1 MRLHFTRRIAGAEGC
16 TRSRLGPVRIPD
28 VHVLRSALQIHE
40 ERKRAG
46 SSKAKIVPNLNASH
60 TTFMSYSNLLKISYL
75 RLVSKY
81 QRGTANLLSSDRGQ
95 SFAQVGESTDTWA
108 AAGLQLAAAFDS
120 LKHGDFVGVLDVGD
134 VVADRAKAEL
144 GLDVADSLSQC
155 FGIAGAQ
162 DVEGQALSALTS
174 DPGQLFQFIN
184 EPGHRLGK
192 AGHRIFELTDLRIDK
207 FASYKLPQ
215 FANSSITTCSQSGD
229 AHATQHSAYGGL
241 DGLIDFSGCLVDRG
255 GNQVLQHLDIAG
267 LHHLGVDLDA
277 QKLLAAVHFHGDA
290 AAARGGLDHSLL
302 HFLLEHVILLACL
315 GNHVLQIEA
324 THGKPLKFRVSS
336 F

>member
-46 SSKAKIVPNLNASH
+46 STKAKIVPNLNASH

-120 LKHGDFVGVLDVGD
+120 LKHGDFVGVLDVA
-134 VVADRAKAEL
+134 ADGNAH
-144 GLDVADSLSQC
+144 G
-155 FGIAGAQ
+155 
-162 DVEGQALSALTS
+162 
-174 DPGQLFQFIN
+174 N
-184 EPGHRLGK
+184 
-192 AGHRIFELTDLRIDK
+192 AGHLQTGALELSRQIDCGC
-207 FASYKLPQ
+207 FAFDCRVGS
-215 FANSSITTCSQSGD
+215 ND
-229 AHATQHSAYGGL
+229 
-241 DGLIDFSGCLVDRG
+241 DLIDLPELDPAKRLITPTTTT
-255 GNQVLQHLDIAG
+255 NQN
-267 LHHLGVDLDA
+267 
-277 QKLLAAVHFHGDA
+277 
-290 AAARGGLDHSLL
+290 ARGRPRRLTG
-302 HFLLEHVILLACL
+302 A
-315 GNHVLQIEA
+315 
-324 THGKPLKFRVSS
+324 
-336 F
+336 

>member
-1 MRLHFTRRIAGAEGC
+1 MVSAVEVARLLDGSDVRRFLDDA
-16 TRSRLGPVRIPD
+16 
-28 VHVLRSALQIHE
+28 HQALVA
-40 ERKRAG
+40 RR
-46 SSKAKIVPNLNASH
+46 
-60 TTFMSYSNLLKISYL
+60 
-75 RLVSKY
+75 
-81 QRGTANLLSSDRGQ
+81 
-95 SFAQVGESTDTWA
+95 A
-108 AAGLQLAAAFDS
+108 AAIGA
-120 LKHGDFVGVLDVGD
+120 GIDVGD

-174 DPGQLFQFIN
+174 DPGQLIQFIN

-207 FASYKLPQ
+207 FASYQLPQ

-267 LHHLGVDLDA
+267 LHHLGVDQIGHRIFELTDLRIDKFA
-277 QKLLAAVHFHGDA
+277 SYQLPQFANSSITTCSQSGDA
-290 AAARGGLDHSLL
+290 HATQHSAYGGLDGLIDFSG
-302 HFLLEHVILLACL
+302 CL
-315 GNHVLQIEA
+315 VDRGGNQVLQHLDIA
-324 THGKPLKFRVSS
+324 GLHHLGVD
-336 F
+336 